1 MAVTTSAG
9 VVLVVLLVSTVIF
22 ALYPGR
28 GNASASFI
36 PTQPGSLAWDGHT
49 RLNVALL
56 GTASGRLKATSV
68 VSFTPSSSTL
78 DIVGVP
84 ANLWVDVPGF
94 GQGTLADAY
103 QNGGSRLVRVVLEA
117 TMAVPIRYQA
127 SVSAPT
133 FGALLSEIGAQRT
146 TAYPNRDQ
154 AGRTNASPAAAE
166 EDLLRWQSATLAGTL
181 RTALSASELFKI
193 PAVVNMLGGSI
204 PTNFPYNQVPEVA
217 HRLLTTHH
225 LSVRYQY
232 LTPANGTVAAY
243 AGTSGLVWLPDVQRI
258 RSLIRPVISEALEL
272 RRAPIQVL
280 NGTGTA
286 GVALAVSGKMSQ
298 AGFNISGVGDAQ
310 PQVQDHTVV
319 RVSRN
324 LSRSGRS
331 VATDAAAMLGTEI
344 MPWTGSAAHAPITI
358 IVGRDFQAVSP

>member
-1 MAVTTSAG
+1 
-9 VVLVVLLVSTVIF
+9 
-22 ALYPGR
+22 
-28 GNASASFI
+28 
-36 PTQPGSLAWDGHT
+36 
-49 RLNVALL
+49 
-56 GTASGRLKATSV
+56 
-68 VSFTPSSSTL
+68 
-78 DIVGVP
+78 
-84 ANLWVDVPGF
+84 
-94 GQGTLADAY
+94 
-103 QNGGSRLVRVVLEA
+103 
-117 TMAVPIRYQA
+117 
-127 SVSAPT
+127 
-133 FGALLSEIGAQRT
+133 
-146 TAYPNRDQ
+146 
-154 AGRTNASPAAAE
+154 
-166 EDLLRWQSATLAGTL
+166 
-181 RTALSASELFKI
+181 
-193 PAVVNMLGGSI
+193 
-204 PTNFPYNQVPEVA
+204 
-217 HRLLTTHH
+217 
-225 LSVRYQY
+225 
-232 LTPANGTVAAY
+232 
-243 AGTSGLVWLPDVQRI
+243 VQRI